1 MRRVNQ
7 TFTMLDIV
15 VDNYDENI
23 INEVKKLHPAISIA
37 RISATKFSKDSTN
50 LLKFYVYH
58 WLHNDYKTVIFNI
71 NNYFNKYTITTK
83 VVA

>member
-7 TFTMLDIV
+7 TYTTIDIV
-15 VDNYDENI
+15 VDNYDETI
-23 INEVKKLHPAISIA
+23 IAKLKQRYPSLSIA
-37 RISATKFSKDSTN
+37 RVNATKYNKDSTN

-58 WLHNDYKTVIFNI
+58 WLHNDYKTVMFDIH
-71 NNYFNKYTITTK
+71 NYYNKYKITTK

>member
-7 TFTMLDIV
+7 TYTTIDIV
-15 VDNYDENI
+15 VDDYDEKI
-23 INEVKKLHPAISIA
+23 IDDLKNRYPALSIA
-37 RISATKFSKDSTN
+37 RVNATRFNKDSTN

-58 WLHNDYKTVIFNI
+58 WLHNDYKTVMFDIH
-71 NNYFNKYTITTK
+71 NYYYKYKITTK

>member
-1 MRRVNQ
+1 MRQVNQ

-15 VDNYDENI
+15 VDNF
-23 INEVKKLHPAISIA
+23 NEDLIAKIKKLHPAISIA

-58 WLHNDYKTVIFNI
+58 WLHNDYKTVIFDI
-71 NNYFNKYTITTK
+71 NNYYNKYNITTK

>member
-15 VDNYDENI
+15 VDNF
-23 INEVKKLHPAISIA
+23 NEDLIVKVKNLHPTISIA
-37 RISATKFSKDSTN
+37 RITATKFSKDSTN

-58 WLHNDYKTVIFNI
+58 WMHDDYKTVIFDI

>member
-1 MRRVNQ
+1 
-7 TFTMLDIV
+7 MLDII
-15 VDNYDENI
+15 VDNYDENLI
-23 INEVKKLHPAISIA
+23 TKVKELHPAISIA

-71 NNYFNKYTITTK
+71 NNHFNKYTITTK

>member
-7 TFTMLDIV
+7 TYTMLDIV
-15 VDNYDENI
+15 VDDYDENLI
-23 INEVKKLHPAISIA
+23 AKVKNLHPAISIA

-58 WLHNDYKTVIFNI
+58 WLHNDYKTVMFDIH
-71 NNYFNKYTITTK
+71 NYYNKYKITTK

>member
-7 TFTMLDIV
+7 TFTTIDIV
-15 VDNYDENI
+15 VDNYDEKN
-23 INEVKKLHPAISIA
+23 INELKQRYPAISIA
-37 RISATKFSKDSTN
+37 RISASKFSKDSTN

-58 WLHNDYKTVIFNI
+58 WLHNDYKTVIFDI
-71 NNYFNKYTITTK
+71 NNYYNKYKITTK